1 CIFTIVVPD
10 MKKPLLDV
18 IFASEKR
25 KNILLLLQDGPKQM
39 EFLLRSLDTTRQ
51 ALLPQLKTLEEHY
64 LVDHYDDT
72 YELTTI
78 GKLTAKEMNPL
89 LESLEIFDNDIDYWG
104 TRKLDFVPPYLLKR
118 INELGKC
125 SIINPPLTDIHAIRA
140 KFLKDNKR
148 SDSIFVITT
157 FFFANY
163 ITLFSELIESNVDI
177 YFIIDPGLYEKLQI
191 ENDTVLREFVKN
203 KRVQLFVYNKK
214 MEFISFAFND
224 YCILLRILESR
235 GANDHKMLVCSGQS
249 ALAWGKEL
257 FEYYLKDSKPITEL

>member
-1 CIFTIVVPD
+1 MIVVPD

-25 KNILLLLQDGPKQM
+25 KKILLLLQDGPKQM

-64 LVDHYDDT
+64 LLFHFGDA

-89 LESLEIFDNDIDYWG
+89 LKSLEVFDSDIDYWG
-104 TRKLDFVPPYLLKR
+104 TRKLDFVPPHLLKR

-125 SIINPPLTDIHAIRA
+125 SIINPPLTDIHAIQA
-140 KFLKDNKR
+140 KFLKANKR
-148 SDSIFVITT
+148 SDSIFVVTT

-163 ITLFSELIESNVDI
+163 NTLFSELIESNVDI
-177 YFIIDPGLYEKLQI
+177 HFIIDPSLYEKLQT
-191 ENDTVLREFVKN
+191 ETDTGLREIIKN
-203 KRVQLFVYNKK
+203 KRVHLFVYNKK

-224 YCILLRILESR
+224 YCILMRILESS
-235 GANDHKMLVCSGQS
+235 GANDHKMLVCPGQS

-257 FEYYLKDSKPITEL
+257 LEYYLKDSKPITGL